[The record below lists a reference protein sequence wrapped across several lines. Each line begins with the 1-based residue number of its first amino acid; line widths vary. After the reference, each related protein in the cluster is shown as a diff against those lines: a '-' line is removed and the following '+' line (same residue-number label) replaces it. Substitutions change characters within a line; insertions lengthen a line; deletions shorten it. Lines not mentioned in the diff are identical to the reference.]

1 MNRFKNWRDSML
13 IKGAV
18 LLLLLIAGHV
28 LMVGVHEG
36 MWRDGTLARMAG
48 RRGTGF

>member
-18 LLLLLIAGHV
+18 LLLLLLLLLFLIRHV
-28 LMVGVHEG
+28 NNLLGIYTVTRATAPGA
-36 MWRDGTLARMAG
+36 TNA
-48 RRGTGF
+48 